1 MSDDIILDVKD
12 IGLHFGGVKAV
23 DGLSFSIK
31 KNQIHA
37 LIGPNGSGKTTLMR
51 CINAIIKPLAGQVLI
66 MQKDV
71 SSLNRMEIAKLVSFV
86 PQSSQAVFA
95 FSCLEMILMGGV
107 SRLKMWAA
115 PGPRE
120 WQRARQV
127 CEEIGIG
134 ALADIPFNQLS
145 GGQQQLV
152 MLARALY
159 QDTPVM
165 LLDEPNSHLDF
176 ANQHKVMGL
185 IRQIVKLRGATA
197 LITLHDPNL
206 ALLYCDEVII
216 LKQGRIIAGGPTEE
230 TLNRDTLQAAFG
242 DNIQIDETLGGMRV
256 VVPRYGWKGE
266 YENAM

>member
-1 MSDDIILDVKD
+1 MTVQVRDLTA
-12 IGLHFGGVKAV
+12 GYGGSPVLRELELNITK
-23 DGLSFSIK
+23 GRFC
-31 KNQIHA
+31 A
-37 LIGPNGSGKTTLMR
+37 LLGHNGSGKTTLMR

-86 PQSSQAVFA
+86 PQSNHTVFA

-134 ALADIPFNQLS
+134 ALADRPFNQLS

-206 ALLYCDEVII
+206 AMLYCDEIII
-216 LKQGRIIAGGPTEE
+216 LKQGRMIASGPTEE

-256 VVPRYGWKGE
+256 VVPRYGRKGE
-266 YENAM
+266 DENAM